1 MSENQGR
8 YVRRFCHLEH
18 LTHQLFEIVCLVIWN
33 AEDEIV
39 SPVHT
44 TCFQHWAAVHTRHHS
59 IPLKAMFVESFHHV
73 RRKHLTRVTS
83 SLETLGQPS
92 DLPFLAKVL
101 WWYHVDHVAHFPLEE
116 RYRKVKHCN
125 DHWRVFSLGLVARCP
140 IQNQSHELN
149 KDGVAANVSDL
160 DSLVFTSVAHNRH
173 RIAELF
179 GSFRVW
185 TNFGQIF
192 LPGVDCISASS
203 TSILASN
210 SSSSPTSLVRPFRT
224 SSESSFSL
232 VLPSHWDP
240 QSTTAIWSLLS
251 VLRLGFGG
259 ARFCYLNLPHILLWD
274 ESCHNVDSIDH
285 VQTTNRHLILAG
297 WRRSREDSGSRS
309 LRCRHDHWRWRW
321 LRLHHWSSR
330 NFTCWRLAWPRSF
343 ALSAFLWSQLYWWIH
358 LLLLKVLC
366 WQKRSRTGW
375 WGP

>member
-18 LTHQLFEIVCLVIWN
+18 LTHQLFEIVCLVIWK
-33 AEDEIV
+33 AEVEIV

-44 TCFQHWAAVHTRHHS
+44 TCFQHCAAVHTRHHS

-101 WWYHVDHVAHFPLEE
+101 WWYHVDHLAHFPLEE
-116 RYRKVKHCN
+116 RYRNVKHCN
-125 DHWRVFSLGLVARCP
+125 DHRRVFSLGLVARCP

-149 KDGVAANVSDL
+149 KGGVAANVSDL

-179 GSFRVW
+179 GSFRVS

-232 VLPSHWDP
+232 VLPSRWDP
-240 QSTTAIWSLLS
+240 RSPQPQFDPCSPSCVWVSVVHGSVTSICHTSSSGTRVATTSIPSITYKPPIVTSSLLGDAGVERTAVPDPYAVGTIIGGDAGFAFTIGLPEIS
-251 VLRLGFGG
+251 LVGVSLGR
-259 ARFCYLNLPHILLWD
+259 APL
-274 ESCHNVDSIDH
+274 
-285 VQTTNRHLILAG
+285 
-297 WRRSREDSGSRS
+297 RS
-309 LRCRHDHWRWRW
+309 LRSCGPNAIDG
-321 LRLHHWSSR
+321 SI
-330 NFTCWRLAWPRSF
+330 CSF
-343 ALSAFLWSQLYWWIH
+343 
-358 LLLLKVLC
+358 
-366 WQKRSRTGW
+366 
-375 WGP
+375 